1 MAMSD
6 DPEIIERLVRL
17 ETDMKWIKKEV
28 EDLKKSINKSRWE
41 LIAGVVIM
49 VLVTIITRLL
59 V

>member
-28 EDLKKSINKSRWE
+28 EDLKKSVNKSRWE